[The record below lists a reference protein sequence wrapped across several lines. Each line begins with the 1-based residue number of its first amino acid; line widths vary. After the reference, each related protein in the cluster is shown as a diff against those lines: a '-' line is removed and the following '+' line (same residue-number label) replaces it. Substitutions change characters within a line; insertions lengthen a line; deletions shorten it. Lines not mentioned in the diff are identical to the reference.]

1 MKKDSVL
8 QVLQHMKPWLYNAHD
23 KIRKL
28 LNTCDGAF
36 DIWTFQTIDSLS
48 QDVNSMI
55 FLLNGQ
61 FPNLKQ

>member
-36 DIWTFQTIDSLS
+36 GIWTFQTID
-48 QDVNSMI
+48 
-55 FLLNGQ
+55 
-61 FPNLKQ
+61 